1 VPDVLIGYRSDR
13 QGLSSE
19 GREVELLT
27 DIVRRVDTEIP
38 EAAGDADWS
47 RSEQVLQ
54 LAAEGILIREPV

>member
-1 VPDVLIGYRSDR
+1 
-13 QGLSSE
+13 
-19 GREVELLT
+19 LT